1 MKNHKAACE
10 LADRAL

>member
-10 LADRAL
+10 LAD